1 MEKWLKICH
10 TGELKFVDMP
20 CSVEDDYPRTP
31 FLDALYREL
40 NCDSI
45 EIVQMHGFKAFFP
58 GRPVII
64 IDECGKLKDGYEN
77 RVNNL
82 CSLFYAPGIYCIVG
96 DALLGMQQGSEVVPY
111 SVALYEDFVIN
122 MAEIFTD
129 IINSIPCSQGE
140 GKKVE
145 KDV

>member
-1 MEKWLKICH
+1 MEKWLKICY

-20 CSVEDDYPRTP
+20 RSIEDDYPRTP

-45 EIVQMHGFKAFFP
+45 EIVQMHGFRALLP

-64 IDECGKLKDGYEN
+64 IDECGKLKDGFED
-77 RVNNL
+77 RVNSL
-82 CSLFYAPGIYCIVG
+82 CSLFYAPGIDCIVG
-96 DALLGMQQGSEVVPY
+96 DALLGMQLGPEVVPY
-111 SVALYEDFVIN
+111 PVEAYEDFAKKMVCS
-122 MAEIFTD
+122 FTD
-129 IINSIPCSQGE
+129 CFMKNPCSQGE